1 VSPNNSYY
9 LLSILE
15 AAWKLNDDLS
25 LAQLVHNA
33 ASRVGIEANDIFDCD
48 DKQLVE
54 GLHRLIIENNF

>member
-1 VSPNNSYY
+1 MPLNNSYY
-9 LLSILE
+9 LISILE

-33 ASRVGIEANDIFDCD
+33 ASRVGIESHDISDCD
-48 DKQLVE
+48 DKQLAE